1 MRTANK
7 FFLLLMVGASLS
19 FAQEQ
24 FYVRPVRSIG
34 IYENRTREV
43 NEQAITEVD
52 ENNRLR
58 VTDSQGRYYYV
69 VFESENTEGWVEQR
83 NVARTDG
90 KAYTFDNVTVQG
102 YMDNPTVLS
111 VQDQMS
117 DLTAPIDIDRDF
129 KDAMRQQVDKEEV
142 MRSQY

>member
-24 FYVRPVRSIG
+24 FFVRPVRSIG
-34 IYENRTREV
+34 IYENRIREV
-43 NEQAITEVD
+43 NEQAIKDVD
-52 ENNRLR
+52 ENDRLR

-69 VFESENTEGWVEQR
+69 EVDDVEGWVEQR

-90 KAYTFDNVTVQG
+90 KAYTFDDVTVQG
-102 YMDNPTVLS
+102 YMDNPTVLT
-111 VQDQMS
+111 VQDQMAN
-117 DLTAPIDIDRDF
+117 LTAPIDIDRDF